1 MKKLILAAITLTAAV
16 SVFAQGTVVFVNRSA
31 SGTTHLWYTPNLH
44 SSMTGQGAT
53 DNPTGSTDF
62 AGVGG
67 VLVGTLGSPIA
78 GPTTFG
84 QLLAGPA
91 GTPESSLVPAAGI
104 VTFRT
109 GAASG
114 FSSTATSTLGNV
126 LPDAASASIE
136 MVAWDNSSGLYPTWT
151 QASVAWASGLIAA
164 GKSGA
169 FTVNSIGGTTFTP
182 PNITGAGLLTS
193 FNIYT
198 VPEPTTA
205 ALAGLGAA
213 ALLIFRRRK

>member
-1 MKKLILAAITLTAAV
+1 MKKLILAAITLTSAL

-31 SGTTHLWYTPNLH
+31 AGTTHLYYTPNVH
-44 SSMTGQGAT
+44 TAIQGQGAS
-53 DNPTGSTDF
+53 DNPVGATDWGS
-62 AGVGG
+62 GI
-67 VLVGTLGSPIA
+67 LVGTTGSIA

-84 QLLAGPA
+84 QLLAAPGA
-91 GTPESSLVPAAGI
+91 GAAESSLLPAAGI

-109 GAASG
+109 GAAAG
-114 FSSTATSTLGNV
+114 FSSTATATLGNV
-126 LPDAASASIE
+126 LPDAAVATIE
-136 MVAWDNSSGLYPTWT
+136 MVAWDNSSGLYPTWV
-151 QASVAWASGLIAA
+151 QASAAWKAGLIAA
-164 GKSGA
+164 GTSSLFNLSA
-169 FTVNSIGGTTFTP
+169 IGGSVNTP